1 MKIILLV
8 TGETK
13 TAYLRQGIDQYFS
26 RLKYYLPSE
35 LQVLPD
41 IKASKAMTETRQKA
55 MEGQQMLQ
63 SIQPG
68 DYVTLLDERGKEMT
82 SREFSAWIDTRMVSG
97 LKRLVLIIGGPYGF
111 SPEVYARADAKLSLS
126 RMTFSHEMV
135 RLFIAEQL
143 YRAMTILRNEPYHH
157 D

>member
-13 TAYLRQGIDQYFS
+13 TSYLRQGIDQYFS
-26 RLKYYLPSE
+26 RLKHYIPSE

-41 IKASKAMTETRQKA
+41 IKASKAMTETRQKEL
-55 MEGQQMLQ
+55 EGQQMLQ
-63 SIQPG
+63 SLQPG
-68 DYVTLLDERGKEMT
+68 DYVALLDERGKEMT
-82 SREFSAWIDTRMVSG
+82 SREFSAWSTLAWSQASTPRHGYRWSLRILSRS
-97 LKRLVLIIGGPYGF
+97 LRP
-111 SPEVYARADAKLSLS
+111 ADARLSLS

-135 RLFIAEQL
+135 RLFVAEQL

>member
-63 SIQPG
+63 AIQPG
-68 DYVTLLDERGKEMT
+68 DYVALLDERGKEMT

-97 LKRLVLIIGGPYGF
+97 LKRLVLIIGGPFGF

-135 RLFIAEQL
+135 RLFIAEQI

>member
-13 TAYLRQGIDQYFS
+13 TAYLRQGIDHYFS

-63 SIQPG
+63 AIQPG
-68 DYVTLLDERGKEMT
+68 DYVALLDERGKEMT

-97 LKRLVLIIGGPYGF
+97 LKRLVLIIGGPFGF

>member
-13 TAYLRQGIDQYFS
+13 TSYLRQGIDQYCS
-26 RLKYYLPSE
+26 RLKHYIPSE

-41 IKASKAMTETRQKA
+41 IKASKAMTETRQKEL
-55 MEGQQMLQ
+55 EGQQMLQ
-63 SIQPG
+63 SLQPG
-68 DYVTLLDERGKEMT
+68 DYVALPDERGKEMT
-82 SREFSAWIDTRMVSG
+82 SREFSAWVDSHMVSG
-97 LKRLVLIIGGPYGF
+97 LKRLVMVIGGSYGF
-111 SPEVYARADAKLSLS
+111 SPEVYARADARLSLS

-135 RLFIAEQL
+135 RLFVAEQL

>member
-13 TAYLRQGIDQYFS
+13 TSYLRQGIDQYFS
-26 RLKYYLPSE
+26 RLKHYIPSE

-41 IKASKAMTETRQKA
+41 IKASKAMTETRQKEL
-55 MEGQQMLQ
+55 EGQQMLQ
-63 SIQPG
+63 SLQPG
-68 DYVTLLDERGKEMT
+68 DYVALLDERGKEMT
-82 SREFSAWIDTRMVSG
+82 SREFSAWVDSRMVSG
-97 LKRLVLIIGGPYGF
+97 LKRLVMVIGGPYGF
-111 SPEVYARADAKLSLS
+111 SPEVYARADARLSLS

-135 RLFIAEQL
+135 RLFVAEQL
-143 YRAMTILRNEPYHH
+143 YRAMTLLRTEPYHH

>member
-26 RLKYYLPSE
+26 RLKHYIPSE

-41 IKASKAMTETRQKA
+41 IKASKAMTETRQKEL
-55 MEGQQMLQ
+55 EGQQMLQ
-63 SIQPG
+63 SLQPG
-68 DYVTLLDERGKEMT
+68 DYVLLRDERGNEMT
-82 SREFSAWIDTRMVSG
+82 SRYFAAWGDSRMVSG
-97 LKRLVLIIGGPYGF
+97 LKRLVMVIGGPYGF
-111 SPEVYARADAKLSLS
+111 SPEVYSRADARLSLS

-135 RLFIAEQL
+135 RLFVAEQL

>member
-26 RLKYYLPSE
+26 RLKHYIPSE

-41 IKASKAMTETRQKA
+41 IKASKAMTETRQKEL
-55 MEGQQMLQ
+55 EGQQMLQ
-63 SIQPG
+63 PLQPR
-68 DYVTLLDERGKEMT
+68 DYVLLLDERGKEMT
-82 SREFSAWIDTRMVSG
+82 SREFSAWVDSRMVSG
-97 LKRLVLIIGGPYGF
+97 LKRLVMVIGGPYGF
-111 SPEVYARADAKLSLS
+111 SPEVYARDDARLSLA

-135 RLFIAEQL
+135 RLFMAEQL